1 MVEKIKIAGIAGSLR
16 KGAYS
21 KAVLNAA
28 KELAPEGTDFEICGI
43 EDIPPFNQ
51 DMEGNMP
58 NSVKEV
64 KAKLMAADAIVIV
77 TPEYNFSFPGV
88 LKNAIDALSRPEGG
102 KSANPFDSKPLAI
115 MSNSPYM
122 LGGSRAYYQLRQV
135 FVYLNANVLNR
146 PEVIIPFVNDKLDKE
161 GRLSDEAT
169 REHIK
174 KQLEALVQAVR
185 KKSA

>member
-1 MVEKIKIAGIAGSLR
+1 MDKKIKIVGIAGSLR
-16 KGAYS
+16 KEAYS

-28 KELAPEGTDFEICGI
+28 KELTPESTEFEICGI
-43 EDIPPFNQ
+43 EEIPPFNQ
-51 DMEGNMP
+51 DNENNLP
-58 NSVKEV
+58 ISVKEI

-88 LKNAIDALSRPEGG
+88 LKNAIDALSRNEEGRP
-102 KSANPFDSKPLAI
+102 ANPFDSKPIAI

-146 PEVIIPFVNDKLDKE
+146 PEVIIPFVKDKLDKN
-161 GRLSDEAT
+161 GRLSDEET
-169 REHIK
+169 RGHIK
-174 KQLEALVQAVR
+174 KQLEALLQAAM